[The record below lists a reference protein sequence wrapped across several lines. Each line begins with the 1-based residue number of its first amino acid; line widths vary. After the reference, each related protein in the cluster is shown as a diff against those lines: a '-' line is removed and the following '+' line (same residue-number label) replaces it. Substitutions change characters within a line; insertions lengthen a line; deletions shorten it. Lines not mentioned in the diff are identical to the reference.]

1 MTKPEEASTS
11 VLPHTDQTER
21 VRTHFDTV
29 STEWGDRYARP
40 PQRMSDL
47 DLLLRRENVH
57 RLVRPLL
64 TSAEGKLRVL
74 DVGCG
79 SGDVLDGI
87 GRDRISVLG
96 VDRAASMVARA
107 ASTHPADRFMV
118 ADATRL
124 PVPDASVDLITSLG
138 VLEYVPDYEAVL
150 ASFFRK
156 LRPGGHLIVS
166 FPNRRS
172 LFYLLSLVE
181 RSCENAALKVRDFV
195 RGCRREGESGP
206 NYDHRR
212 WTVPEVRAVMA
223 GSGFGVE
230 QVLFNTFG
238 VWGHVGRLRPMLGL
252 SSFLTRNLH
261 QRSVSSWLACTMVF
275 LAEKGGT
282 R

>member
-1 MTKPEEASTS
+1 MTKPEVTSTS
-11 VLPHTDQTER
+11 VRPNAEQTER
-21 VRTHFDTV
+21 VRAHFDAA
-29 STEWGDRYARP
+29 STEWGDRYARR

-57 RLVRPLL
+57 RLLRPLAAADRML
-64 TSAEGKLRVL
+64 SVL

-96 VDRAASMVARA
+96 VDRVPSMVAQA
-107 ASTHPADRFMV
+107 MSTHPDDQFVV

-124 PVPDASVDLITSLG
+124 PVQDASMDLITSLG

-166 FPNRRS
+166 FPIRRS
-172 LFYLLSLVE
+172 LFFVLSQME
-181 RSCENAALKVRDFV
+181 RYAEEMALRLRDQL
-195 RGCRREGESGP
+195 RGRKRECNGRP
-206 NYDHRR
+206 NYAHRR
-212 WTVPEVRAVMA
+212 WTVPEVRAAMVQ
-223 GSGFGVE
+223 SRFEVQ

-238 VWGHVGRLRPMLGL
+238 VWGHAGRLRPMLGL
-252 SSFLTRNLH
+252 SIFLTRHLH
-261 QRSVSSWLACTMVF
+261 RSSVSSWLACTMVF
-275 LAEKGGT
+275 LARKGVA
-282 R
+282 